1 MKHFWNRLS
10 LEYAVELQQ
19 RVKWRENH
27 GSLQLGALVLVNEAN
42 VPPYRWCLG
51 RTIHL
56 HPGPDNVAR
65 VASIHTNK
73 GIINGDLLL
82 LACTFLFT
90 FPSASKFLRE
100 QNIVKLPHPFYL
112 KTFNLH
118 NVNGEINESLKYN
131 LTQKANTTENHEKKV
146 CLLLDEIYVKPK
158 IIYTGNNVIGV
169 ASNGDTFQAASTL
182 QVFMIRI
189 ICGCSVTC
197 KKYDFK
203 IFV

>member
-1 MKHFWNRLS
+1 MKQMSLLTVGAWAAPFTCTQDQTTS
-10 LEYAVELQQ
+10 LEL
-19 RVKWRENH
+19 
-27 GSLQLGALVLVNEAN
+27 L
-42 VPPYRWCLG
+42 PY
-51 RTIHL
+51 T
-56 HPGPDNVAR
+56 
-65 VASIHTNK
+65 STK
-73 GIINGDLLL
+73 ESSNGDLLL

-158 IIYTGNNVIGV
+158 ITYTGNNVIGV
-169 ASNGDTFQAASTL
+169 ASNSDTFQAASTL
-182 QVFMIRI
+182 QFFMIRI